1 MSVDL
6 PLPDGPMI
14 AVKRPL
20 PNSTLTPRSAATRA
34 SPEPYTFQIASARAA
49 TGPPAFVG
57 ATTVCLPLW
66 NSFVSGP
73 VLRRKPPRASPCGGR
88 AGGDFPR
95 GGTQGT
101 LREAPEAD
109 RV

>member
-49 TGPPAFVG
+49 TGPPAFVA
-57 ATTVCLPLW
+57 ATTVSPPVEFVRVRPSVAAETSSGVPL
-66 NSFVSGP
+66 
-73 VLRRKPPRASPCGGR
+73 
-88 AGGDFPR
+88 R
-95 GGTQGT
+95 G
-101 LREAPEAD
+101 
-109 RV
+109 